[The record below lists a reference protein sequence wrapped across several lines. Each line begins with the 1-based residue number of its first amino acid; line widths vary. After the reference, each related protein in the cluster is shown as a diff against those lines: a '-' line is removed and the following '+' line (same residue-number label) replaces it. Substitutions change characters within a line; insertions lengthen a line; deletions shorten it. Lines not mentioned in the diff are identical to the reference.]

1 MLFSLALLLLAA
13 LGLLLGALD
22 EASSAAAPA
31 DAPPPPAPGTAK
43 QPGDDGGAPEGGTG
57 SSPALPDSAKD
68 GSSPAGDPGAPPDS
82 GEPPASPP
90 PEEEGR
96 EEEAD
101 GGGGGDGA
109 REPPSKERT
118 QPGSPS
124 AASGGQGGEDASAP
138 PAEEAAGGQQPP
150 PADEQSPPG
159 EDSPG
164 DEGDGDEQALHPSE
178 DDQAGDQAPPGGE
191 GDGGEQASPP
201 PEGDQAGDQ
210 PPPAEGQSPP
220 GTDGSPSSPSP
231 AGEQGVGTE
240 DAPGPPDQAGGAG
253 SPPGEDGSGGGGQQS
268 PPPVAEAT
276 GDCPPYEEIQ
286 RAGEL
291 LHGSGPRPLTVTGSR
306 GRLVA
311 SLESDAAVGLT
322 AVCLVAAWVSG
333 KLVLAVQGVEAGG
346 YTSQMENLLRAAW
359 LAKVTDAVLHLPTFY
374 ATDGHGNVM
383 EPEPPLTIEKYFDL
397 KHFTQV
403 MHCQAGVFV
412 LRDLPQ
418 NIASLME
425 ENHINLPEEA
435 LEDGRDLPRPFVVE
449 VHEALLHA
457 TSVSDE
463 VVTHWRDS
471 LQVAW
476 LLVSGNRCRGTA
488 ARAPA
493 STENGPETSDSS
505 TPTRLA
511 HQDDKDQL
519 LVYKGDL
526 VMDFTSSEQQAFK
539 RVGLTAFAPSGAL
552 AALRDEI
559 LANISQTYK
568 QHIAADGPVRFA
580 ALHLRMDVDGVPDD
594 VKTDLTK
601 VINSLQAK
609 VAPSTHV
616 LYVATDFFPER
627 DQVLDELRKAFRV
640 TVTKDDFTDN
650 IPAKY
655 PEKEIRAAM
664 EMWVAME
671 ADIFLGPSSSSF
683 SRYIQQLRC
692 FTKDADG
699 KPRGPSFYFDNIE
712 PPKCQEW
719 VVYLTE
725 VKRKEKALQHFSEG
739 LITIVRH
746 NAAIPCCCLT
756 PLLISD
762 CQLQSVVVP
771 FLRQTAHERH
781 ASGHTAATPSRIS
794 NLVFGA
800 LGNDRGVSCR
810 SMQPCSSCSSSPIR
824 GLDRAL
830 PRDHAQ
836 SSDQIAASIPVIQ
849 KGGPKS

>member
-22 EASSAAAPA
+22 EASTSAAV
-31 DAPPPPAPGTAK
+31 DSPPPPAPGGSQGTAK
-43 QPGDDGGAPEGGTG
+43 PGNDGGAPEGGTG
-57 SSPALPDSAKD
+57 SAPALPAGAKES
-68 GSSPAGDPGAPPDS
+68 SSPKGDAGAPPGS
-82 GEPPASPP
+82 GELPASPP
-90 PEEEGR
+90 PAQGEEEG
-96 EEEAD
+96 EAD
-101 GGGGGDGA
+101 GGGEGDGSQ
-109 REPPSKERT
+109 EPPSEESI
-118 QPGSPS
+118 QPGSPT
-124 AASGGQGGEDASAP
+124 AAGGGQGGEEASAP
-138 PAEEAAGGQQPP
+138 PGEQAAGGQQPP

-159 EDSPG
+159 DDSPG
-164 DEGDGDEQALHPSE
+164 DEGDGDEQALHPPD
-178 DDQAGDQAPPGGE
+178 DDQAGDQPPPGGE
-191 GDGGEQASPP
+191 GDGDEHASPP
-201 PEGDQAGDQ
+201 LEDDQAGDQ

-231 AGEQGVGTE
+231 AGEGGVGAE
-240 DAPGPPDQAGGAG
+240 DARGPPDQAGGAG
-253 SPPGEDGSGGGGQQS
+253 SPPGEDGRGGGGQQS
-268 PPPVAEAT
+268 PPAVPEAT

-291 LHGSGPRPLTVTGSR
+291 LHGPGPRPLAVTRSLR
-306 GRLVA
+306 RLVA

-322 AVCLVAAWVSG
+322 AVCLVAAWESG

-346 YTSQMENLLRAAW
+346 YTSQMANLLRAAW

-383 EPEPPLTIEKYFDL
+383 EPDPPLTIEKYFDL

-418 NIASLME
+418 NIVSLME

-449 VHEALLHA
+449 LHEALLHA

-463 VVTHWRDS
+463 AVTHWKDS
-471 LQVAW
+471 LQ
-476 LLVSGNRCRGTA
+476 
-488 ARAPA
+488 
-493 STENGPETSDSS
+493 
-505 TPTRLA
+505 TRLA

-526 VMDFTSSEQQAFK
+526 VMDFTSSEQQALK

-552 AALRDEI
+552 AALRNDI

-640 TVTKDDFTDN
+640 TVTKDDFVGN

-664 EMWVAME
+664 EMWVARE

-699 KPRGPSFYFDNIE
+699 KPCGLSFYFDSTE
-712 PPKCQEW
+712 SPKCQEW
-719 VVYLTE
+719 LVYLTE
-725 VKRKEKALQHFSEG
+725 VKRKEKALQHYNSEG
-739 LITIVRH
+739 LITIIRH
-746 NAAIPCCCLT
+746 NAAIPCCCLKA
-756 PLLISD
+756 LLISD
-762 CQLQSVVVP
+762 CQLQSVVIP
-771 FLRQTAHERH
+771 FLRQTAHKRH

-800 LGNDRGVSCR
+800 SWNDRGVYAA
-810 SMQPCSSCSSSPIR
+810 MQLMLKFP
-824 GLDRAL
+824 
-830 PRDHAQ
+830 H
-836 SSDQIAASIPVIQ
+836 
-849 KGGPKS
+849 KGS

>member
-43 QPGDDGGAPEGGTG
+43 QPEGGTG
-57 SSPALPDSAKD
+57 SAPALPDGAKD
-68 GSSPAGDPGAPPDS
+68 GSSPTGDAGAPPDS

-90 PEEEGR
+90 PEEGGGG

-101 GGGGGDGA
+101 GGGEGDGSQ
-109 REPPSKERT
+109 EPPSEESP

-124 AASGGQGGEDASAP
+124 AAGGGQGGEEASAP
-138 PAEEAAGGQQPP
+138 PGEQAAGGQQPP

-159 EDSPG
+159 DDSPG
-164 DEGDGDEQALHPSE
+164 DEGDGDEQALHPPE
-178 DDQAGDQAPPGGE
+178 DDQAGDQPPPGGE

-201 PEGDQAGDQ
+201 PEDDQAGDQPPPGGEGDGGEQASPPPEDDQAGDQ
-210 PPPAEGQSPP
+210 PPPADGQSPP
-220 GTDGSPSSPSP
+220 GTDGSPSAASP
-231 AGEQGVGTE
+231 AGDEGVGAE
-240 DAPGPPDQAGGAG
+240 HAPAFPDQAGGAG

-268 PPPVAEAT
+268 PPPVPEAT

-286 RAGEL
+286 RA
-291 LHGSGPRPLTVTGSR
+291 
-306 GRLVA
+306 
-311 SLESDAAVGLT
+311 
-322 AVCLVAAWVSG
+322 AWESG

-383 EPEPPLTIEKYFDL
+383 EPDLPLTIEKYFDL

-435 LEDGRDLPRPFVVE
+435 LEDGRDMPRPFVVE

-457 TSVSDE
+457 TSVGDE

-476 LLVSGNRCRGTA
+476 LLVSGNLCRVTA

-493 STENGPETSDSS
+493 STDNGAETSDSS

-511 HQDDKDQL
+511 HQDDKDKL

-526 VMDFTSSEQQAFK
+526 VMDFTSSEQQALK

-616 LYVATDFFPER
+616 LYAATDFFPER

-640 TVTKDDFTDN
+640 TVTKDDFIDN

-664 EMWVAME
+664 EMWVARE

-683 SRYIQQLRC
+683 SRYIQQLRSLREVR
-692 FTKDADG
+692 KW
-699 KPRGPSFYFDNIE
+699 
-712 PPKCQEW
+712 QEW

-725 VKRKEKALQHFSEG
+725 VKRREKALQHFESLALQNSMLLPHTSTHQRLPAPERSHPVPATDRARTTCLRTHCGHLKQELGFSALWNDSG
-739 LITIVRH
+739 LY
-746 NAAIPCCCLT
+746 AAM
-756 PLLISD
+756 
-762 CQLQSVVVP
+762 QLMLKFP
-771 FLRQTAHERH
+771 HK
-781 ASGHTAATPSRIS
+781 G
-794 NLVFGA
+794 G
-800 LGNDRGVSCR
+800 G
-810 SMQPCSSCSSSPIR
+810 
-824 GLDRAL
+824 GLDGAL

-836 SSDQIAASIPVIQ
+836 SSDQIAASIPVVQ
-849 KGGPKS
+849 EGGPKS